1 MAGSSI
7 AARVARMAAFGEGLE
22 EGDLSPHLAYAA
34 AQVADLLKWETG
46 VCPFCGRRLQSRRGY
61 YIHLVR
67 VHSGDIARLVDR
79 VAERG
84 ASRRGL

>member
-1 MAGSSI
+1 MTGDNI
-7 AARVARMAAFGEGLE
+7 AVRVARMAAFGEGLE
-22 EGDLSPHLAYAA
+22 AGDLSPHLAYAA
-34 AQVADLLKWETG
+34 AQVAELLRWETG

-84 ASRRGL
+84 ASGRGL